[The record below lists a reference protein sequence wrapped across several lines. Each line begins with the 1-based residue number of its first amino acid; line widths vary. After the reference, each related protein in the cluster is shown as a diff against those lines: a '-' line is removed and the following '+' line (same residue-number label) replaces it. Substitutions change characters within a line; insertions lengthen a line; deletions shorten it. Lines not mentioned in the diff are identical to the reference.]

1 MNETPSSERIHIGIF
16 GCINAGK
23 SSIINAITDSKLA
36 IVSEHRGTTTDPV
49 IKSMEILPLGPV
61 VLIDTPGYDD
71 DSELGEERIARVKK
85 TLNMTDIALLVLDGV
100 IGMTGPDETLYNM
113 ILEKGIP
120 YMIVYNKKDIG
131 FKTPDISK
139 SDHIVFVSAK
149 TGEGVEELKETL
161 AHLIPEAEKKTPL
174 VGDLISPGDV
184 VVLVCPIDE
193 SAPKG
198 RLILPQQLAIRDIMD
213 VGGIPVVCREKELEK
228 TLLSLKQNPAL
239 VITDSQAFKMVD
251 EIVKEDVPL
260 TSFSI
265 LMARYKGYL
274 DTAIDGVKAIDELR
288 DGDVILMAEGCTHHR
303 QCNDIGT
310 VKIPNW
316 IRKYT
321 DKSITIETTSGRDF
335 PEDLSKYAL
344 IIHCGG
350 CMITERDV
358 KYRMKCAM
366 DAGIPFTNYGMVIAK
381 MTGVLNRESL
391 LIPLTKQA

>member
-1 MNETPSSERIHIGIF
+1 M
-16 GCINAGK
+16 
-23 SSIINAITDSKLA
+23 
-36 IVSEHRGTTTDPV
+36 
-49 IKSMEILPLGPV
+49 
-61 VLIDTPGYDD
+61 
-71 DSELGEERIARVKK
+71 
-85 TLNMTDIALLVLDGV
+85 
-100 IGMTGPDETLYNM
+100 
-113 ILEKGIP
+113 
-120 YMIVYNKKDIG
+120 
-131 FKTPDISK
+131 
-139 SDHIVFVSAK
+139 
-149 TGEGVEELKETL
+149 
-161 AHLIPEAEKKTPL
+161 
-174 VGDLISPGDV
+174 
-184 VVLVCPIDE
+184 
-193 SAPKG
+193 
-198 RLILPQQLAIRDIMD
+198 PQQLAIRDIMD